1 VRLPFRDGRAD
12 SARRRREK
20 VYELD
25 FLKEK
30 NTMSTFVSKLLALM
44 LGRSRATRRASGS
57 RRNTRQSSR
66 SIRLA
71 LEMLEDRNLLSGF
84 SDPGFETP
92 KVGLGAYVYDPSGS
106 AWTFSGT
113 SGVAGNGSGFTSG
126 NPNAPQGTQV
136 AFMQGT
142 GSVSQA
148 VNLSAGTYTI
158 SFEAAQRGN
167 WQDSSQTFAVE
178 VDGQVVGTFT
188 PDSTSYSSYTTD
200 PFTVTA
206 GTHTIA
212 FVGLDP
218 DGGDNTAFLDQLSI
232 KDPSLPLTANAGP
245 AESGNAGSPIAF
257 TGSATGGS
265 GSDRYSWN
273 FGDGTAPVTGTL
285 TPTHTYAAAG
295 NYTVTLTVTDSA
307 GDISQASTTAT
318 VYNNFTVNAGGPYS
332 GIAGS
337 PIRFTASASDP
348 TDTSGGFTY
357 TWSFGD
363 GTTARGASVSHT
375 YATAGNYTAT
385 VTVTESDGTTASA
398 NATVTVSGSGNGAPN
413 EPLLYS
419 SNLQLLGSFRVPNYT
434 DGTDTLN
441 FSNGVLAY
449 DPTTN
454 GLFITGQNGAIA
466 EIAIPQTIVNSS
478 NLDDLTTST
487 LLQPF
492 TDVLDQ
498 LPQPLPA
505 DFIGNGQAIGGLL
518 VQNGQLIGTDYAYY
532 ADGIQPTSH
541 FVLDSLDLSTAQV
554 QGLYPVNGRLAAGY
568 MTAIP
573 SEWQGVLG
581 YPDLTGLSGAPII
594 STESSGPAALGF
606 DPSTLSYAT
615 TASNTPF
622 LYYPVNN
629 PLGPYSGTAD
639 PLQNATSQVGGD
651 VFVPGTSSLLFIG
664 STGTNYIGYGPPGI
678 EGPWSLNGGYAL
690 QVWAYNANDLLAV
703 EQGALQSWQV
713 QPYDVWNLSLPLQ
726 PNFDEGSGGSQ
737 SVIGGVAFDAA
748 TNRLYVS
755 VLSGDTEAPYSDLPL
770 IYVFQVNVPSG
781 SAPAVAAAPQVGT
794 LAATPADMSNWPIT
808 GNGTGQGDA
817 YTGPNATASVPAGT
831 QMTLTAGNVYAL
843 TPGAAITQVAFYL
856 SPNGGSVF
864 NSSSDQLLGDGTPS
878 TLANAEHNYT
888 LTMST
893 AGLTSGTYTLFVQA
907 TDSDGQVSDVV
918 ETTLTIA

>member
-71 LEMLEDRNLLSGF
+71 LETLEDRNLLSGF
-84 SDPGFETP
+84 NDPDFGTP
-92 KVGLGAYVYDPSGS
+92 NVGAGSYSAFVYDPSGS
-106 AWTFSGT
+106 AWTFSGS

-232 KDPSLPLTANAGP
+232 N
-245 AESGNAGSPIAF
+245 
-257 TGSATGGS
+257 
-265 GSDRYSWN
+265 
-273 FGDGTAPVTGTL
+273 
-285 TPTHTYAAAG
+285 
-295 NYTVTLTVTDSA
+295 
-307 GDISQASTTAT
+307 TAT
-318 VYNNFTVNAGGPYS
+318 VYNLVVDVGGPYS